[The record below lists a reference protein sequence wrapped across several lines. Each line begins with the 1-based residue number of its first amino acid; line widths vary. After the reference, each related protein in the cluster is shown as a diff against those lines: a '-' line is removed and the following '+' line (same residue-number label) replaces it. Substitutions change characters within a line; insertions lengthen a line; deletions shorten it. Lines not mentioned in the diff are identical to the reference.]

1 MRTRIHFPVS
11 SLFSLA
17 ALLPLL
23 FLASGCTPIGAAI
36 GAGATA
42 GSIAME
48 ERSFSDSIS
57 DREIAVRIN
66 KRYVDNS
73 ASLFTNVNVDVVE
86 GRVLLTGA
94 VADQN
99 MRIDAARLAWQEE
112 GVSIVI
118 NEIQVTPDGDIFHSG
133 RDAIVKTKLVAAITL
148 DRYVQAV
155 NYEIAV
161 TNGTVYLFGIAQ
173 NRAEVD
179 RVIAHARTLAYVRRI
194 IDHMQMVNAPE
205 RLARIAE
212 QEKADNAAQ

>member
-1 MRTRIHFPVS
+1 MRTRFFFPVS
-11 SLFSLA
+11 YLISLA

-23 FLASGCTPIGAAI
+23 LFVSGCTPIGAAI

-73 ASLFTNVNVDVVE
+73 TSLFANVNVDVVE

-99 MRIDAARLAWQEE
+99 MRIDAARLAWQED

-118 NEIQVTPDGDIFHSG
+118 NEIQVTPDGDIFHAG

-194 IDHMQMVNAPE
+194 IDHMQMVDAPE
-205 RLARIAE
+205 RLTRLAE
-212 QEKADNAAQ
+212 QEKANNAAQ